1 MAIFLLVMYFIIL
14 ASQIMLLSFSIR
26 KKTKKLWIGTF
37 MFEIISAIIAFVL
50 MWYYNSLPGYGLM
63 PGLSYFGEVLF
74 SMGASFLY
82 AIMLAISFIV
92 FLFVKK
98 RQRKN
103 S

>member
-1 MAIFLLVMYFIIL
+1 MAIFLLVMYFLIL
-14 ASQIMLLSFSIR
+14 VSQITLLTFSIR

-37 MFEIISAIIAFVL
+37 VSEIISAIIAFVL
-50 MWYYNSLPGYGLM
+50 MWYYNSLPGYGFM

-82 AIMLAISFIV
+82 VIMLVISFVV
-92 FLFVKK
+92 FLFVQKL
-98 RQRKN
+98 QRKN

>member
-1 MAIFLLVMYFIIL
+1 MYFIIL
-14 ASQIMLLSFSIR
+14 AAQIMLLSFSIR

-50 MWYYNSLPGYGLM
+50 MWYYNSLPGYGFM
-63 PGLSYFGEVLF
+63 PGLSYFEEVLF
-74 SMGASFLY
+74 SMVASFLY